1 MNKLKTM
8 AFLILASLL
17 IISLGGCAAKEFKY
31 SNGITKDG
39 FWKGVRAL
47 DNVDLCLY
55 KGITIPK
62 DVHEVSE
69 ESIRNEIDSILAD
82 FAIDNFIVDRA
93 IQDGDTVNIDYVG
106 SIDGVEF
113 KNGSTEGKGADV
125 TIGVTNYIEGFLEQ
139 LVGHIPGESFD
150 INVTF
155 PQDYHNESLKGKEA
169 VFAIS
174 VNYII
179 EKVVPELND
188 EFVAENLQSSYGWST
203 VAQMKA
209 ALSSKIQ
216 NRAISNYLQEYI
228 IENTTINNLP
238 KSMLKYQEDALIFQ
252 YQIMQNLQ
260 A

>member
-1 MNKLKTM
+1 MLVYNRIVLKQV
-8 AFLILASLL
+8 
-17 IISLGGCAAKEFKY
+17 ISHWRLKSEQTQNYGFFNSGQPFNNIFRRLRSKEFKY

-125 TIGVTNYIEGFLEQ
+125 TIGVTNYIEGFLE
-139 LVGHIPGESFD
+139 H
-150 INVTF
+150 
-155 PQDYHNESLKGKEA
+155 
-169 VFAIS
+169 
-174 VNYII
+174 
-179 EKVVPELND
+179 
-188 EFVAENLQSSYGWST
+188 
-203 VAQMKA
+203 
-209 ALSSKIQ
+209 
-216 NRAISNYLQEYI
+216 
-228 IENTTINNLP
+228 
-238 KSMLKYQEDALIFQ
+238 
-252 YQIMQNLQ
+252 
-260 A
+260 